1 MTLQTYRLED
11 IEKGMRIL
19 FRADL
24 NVPILDGVVQSG
36 DVGRIARVSLEIK
49 ALCDRGARVVVMS
62 HLGRPDGRVEAGL
75 SMGLVAKALGD
86 RVGRDVRVA
95 PGVVGDDVEEV
106 VRDMEDGEVLM
117 LENLRFDPREKGDD
131 EGFARELAGFG
142 DVYIN
147 SAFGV
152 SHRAHASVHA
162 VAGVMPAFAGRLVEE
177 EMRELGA
184 EMMSPSLLVSGGLKL
199 KTKVPL
205 LEGMKDKV
213 DEVLVGGRVAL
224 PLMLVVHGKEGLA
237 ADLGLHAEEID
248 AGRKVLKALGEKLVI
263 PEDVRV
269 LQGGEAVTIQGRDV
283 SSDSNVV
290 DIGEETERV
299 YREKILAATSM
310 IWNGPMGRH
319 EMGYAER
326 GTIAVA
332 EAVRDSDVRAVIG
345 GADTVGFLEK
355 RQLIDSFSFVSTGG
369 GAMLEYLSG
378 GVMPGLEV
386 LQK

>member
-1 MTLQTYRLED
+1 
-11 IEKGMRIL
+11 L

-62 HLGRPDGRVEAGL
+62 HLGRPDGRVEAGR